1 MRHRFIILV
10 MVATVLLA
18 TGNAATPKDHWGK
31 VKGVITDVNKS
42 RVVNALVT
50 VEGNNSRRRLVTN
63 GEGKFEVTLPSGKYL
78 ISVDANGF
86 RQYVSP
92 EFELK
97 AGKTRKLD
105 IELHV
110 TKTVGLVPASSDPMP
125 RESN

>member
-1 MRHRFIILV
+1 M
-10 MVATVLLA
+10 ASLLA
-18 TGNAATPKDHWGK
+18 IANAATPKDHLGK
-31 VKGVITDVNKS
+31 VKGVITDVYKS
-42 RVVNALVT
+42 RVANALVT
-50 VEGNNSRRRLVTN
+50 VEGDKSRRRLVTN
-63 GEGKFEVTLPSGKYL
+63 DEGKFEVTVPPGKYL

-97 AGKTRKLD
+97 PGKTQKLD

-110 TKTVGLVPASSDPMP
+110 TKTVGLTPASSAPLP

>member
-1 MRHRFIILV
+1 MRCRFIISV
-10 MVATVLLA
+10 IVASVLLA
-18 TGNAATPKDHWGK
+18 TGNAATPQDHWGK
-31 VKGVITDVNKS
+31 VKGVITDVYKATS
-42 RVVNALVT
+42 VNAQVT
-50 VEGNNSRRRLVTN
+50 LEGDKSRRRLVTN
-63 GEGKFEVTLPSGKYL
+63 ANGEFEVALPPGKYL
-78 ISVDANGF
+78 VTVDANGF
-86 RQYVSP
+86 RVFVSP